1 MAISLPRKTF
11 QTGNTGHGIST
22 CSSGMVS
29 CVPEACFSGR
39 RFAVCLLWERR
50 SRCDD
55 RNICCS
61 CHRSQK
67 SAGRRFLP
75 VVSET
80 GTGTDPFGY
89 GMLDRNLYL
98 GIFELKIIRRKQ
110 TMSFREINHKNN
122 EEYWER
128 LELVMERIEAVSE
141 EEASSVEELYRG
153 YFFEMSELFLVLY
166 KLAEASLSG
175 KLAEISTLEGK
186 KINRRLYLD
195 VQEDYADSYA
205 NPAYAVSKMG
215 WEYGPLLS
223 ALDARLHGIYTS
235 CMEGNIRYLC
245 IYAELFVEIY
255 NCFEDA
261 QNLNVHEIRKC
272 IYSFMHDY
280 TEIFNA
286 DAICRLIDPEY
297 DYFTQIVMEAELD
310 HPAYLYR
317 YGLYIGKDETE
328 SAHFLHSLTKQQM
341 QAMADTFTEGY
352 RIGFETTGKDISKK
366 SVVEIRYP
374 LGFERMV
381 RAAVHNFKKIGLQ
394 PVLRPYSISLNK
406 QFTYDH
412 KEDRGLWLDKALI
425 ERGLEV
431 DRTVWENHKAIA
443 PNYGGPA
450 VIEIFGTK
458 PFSPEQKEERVTY
471 TDKQREIDV
480 YERSEKSQLIN
491 HYIHGEE
498 RSFTIIAYPVPS
510 IGEKY
515 EEIFAETVH
524 INTLDYMLY
533 RNMQQKIIDVLDT
546 ADRVHIKGCNGNR
559 TDLYVKIH
567 PLSDPAKETA
577 FENCVADVNI
587 PVGEVFTSPVLQ
599 KTEGK
604 LHVTQVYLG
613 EFLFKNLEL
622 DFENGR
628 ITAYSCTNFD
638 SEDESRKY
646 IEDNIL
652 FHHKTLPMGEFAIG
666 TNTTAYRMARKYQ
679 IADKLPILIAEKTG
693 PHFAVGDTCYTYDE
707 DNMTYNP
714 DGKAIIARDNEI
726 SIQRKEDIS
735 KAYFNCHTDITIPYD
750 ELGAITVVRA
760 DGTTTDII
768 RNGRFVVPGTEPLN
782 EPLDAMEP

>member
-1 MAISLPRKTF
+1 
-11 QTGNTGHGIST
+11 
-22 CSSGMVS
+22 
-29 CVPEACFSGR
+29 
-39 RFAVCLLWERR
+39 
-50 SRCDD
+50 
-55 RNICCS
+55 
-61 CHRSQK
+61 
-67 SAGRRFLP
+67 
-75 VVSET
+75 
-80 GTGTDPFGY
+80 
-89 GMLDRNLYL
+89 
-98 GIFELKIIRRKQ
+98 
-110 TMSFREINHKNN
+110 MSFREINHKNN

-195 VQEDYADSYA
+195 VQEDYADGYA

-638 SEDESRKY
+638 SEDENRKY

-726 SIQRKEDIS
+726 SIRRKEDIS

>member
-1 MAISLPRKTF
+1 
-11 QTGNTGHGIST
+11 
-22 CSSGMVS
+22 
-29 CVPEACFSGR
+29 
-39 RFAVCLLWERR
+39 
-50 SRCDD
+50 
-55 RNICCS
+55 
-61 CHRSQK
+61 
-67 SAGRRFLP
+67 
-75 VVSET
+75 
-80 GTGTDPFGY
+80 
-89 GMLDRNLYL
+89 
-98 GIFELKIIRRKQ
+98 
-110 TMSFREINHKNN
+110 MSFREINHKNN

-195 VQEDYADSYA
+195 VQEDYEDSYA

-272 IYSFMHDY
+272 MYSFMHDY

-431 DRTVWENHKAIA
+431 DRTVWEKHKAIA

-638 SEDESRKY
+638 SEDENHKY

-726 SIQRKEDIS
+726 SIRRKEDIS

>member
-1 MAISLPRKTF
+1 
-11 QTGNTGHGIST
+11 
-22 CSSGMVS
+22 
-29 CVPEACFSGR
+29 
-39 RFAVCLLWERR
+39 
-50 SRCDD
+50 
-55 RNICCS
+55 
-61 CHRSQK
+61 
-67 SAGRRFLP
+67 
-75 VVSET
+75 
-80 GTGTDPFGY
+80 
-89 GMLDRNLYL
+89 
-98 GIFELKIIRRKQ
+98 
-110 TMSFREINHKNN
+110 MSFREINHKNN

-186 KINRRLYLD
+186 KINRCLYLD

-431 DRTVWENHKAIA
+431 DRTVWEKHKAIA

-515 EEIFAETVH
+515 EEIFAETVN

-638 SEDESRKY
+638 SEDENHKY

-726 SIQRKEDIS
+726 SIRRKEDIS

>member
-1 MAISLPRKTF
+1 M
-11 QTGNTGHGIST
+11 
-22 CSSGMVS
+22 
-29 CVPEACFSGR
+29 
-39 RFAVCLLWERR
+39 
-50 SRCDD
+50 
-55 RNICCS
+55 
-61 CHRSQK
+61 
-67 SAGRRFLP
+67 
-75 VVSET
+75 
-80 GTGTDPFGY
+80 
-89 GMLDRNLYL
+89 
-98 GIFELKIIRRKQ
+98 
-110 TMSFREINHKNN
+110 
-122 EEYWER
+122 
-128 LELVMERIEAVSE
+128 
-141 EEASSVEELYRG
+141 
-153 YFFEMSELFLVLY
+153 
-166 KLAEASLSG
+166 
-175 KLAEISTLEGK
+175 
-186 KINRRLYLD
+186 
-195 VQEDYADSYA
+195 
-205 NPAYAVSKMG
+205 
-215 WEYGPLLS
+215 
-223 ALDARLHGIYTS
+223 
-235 CMEGNIRYLC
+235 
-245 IYAELFVEIY
+245 EIY

-272 IYSFMHDY
+272 MYSFMHDY

-310 HPAYLYR
+310 YPAYLYR

-431 DRTVWENHKAIA
+431 DRTVWEKHKAIA

-515 EEIFAETVH
+515 EEIFAETVR

-638 SEDESRKY
+638 SEDENRKY

-726 SIQRKEDIS
+726 SIRRKEDIS

>member
-1 MAISLPRKTF
+1 
-11 QTGNTGHGIST
+11 
-22 CSSGMVS
+22 
-29 CVPEACFSGR
+29 
-39 RFAVCLLWERR
+39 
-50 SRCDD
+50 
-55 RNICCS
+55 
-61 CHRSQK
+61 
-67 SAGRRFLP
+67 
-75 VVSET
+75 
-80 GTGTDPFGY
+80 
-89 GMLDRNLYL
+89 
-98 GIFELKIIRRKQ
+98 
-110 TMSFREINHKNN
+110 MSFREINHKNN

-186 KINRRLYLD
+186 KIKRRLYLD

-638 SEDESRKY
+638 SEDENRKY

-726 SIQRKEDIS
+726 SIRRKEDIS

>member
-1 MAISLPRKTF
+1 
-11 QTGNTGHGIST
+11 
-22 CSSGMVS
+22 
-29 CVPEACFSGR
+29 
-39 RFAVCLLWERR
+39 
-50 SRCDD
+50 
-55 RNICCS
+55 
-61 CHRSQK
+61 
-67 SAGRRFLP
+67 
-75 VVSET
+75 
-80 GTGTDPFGY
+80 
-89 GMLDRNLYL
+89 
-98 GIFELKIIRRKQ
+98 
-110 TMSFREINHKNN
+110 MSFREINHKNN

-195 VQEDYADSYA
+195 VQEDYSDSYA

-215 WEYGPLLS
+215 WEYGSLLS

-272 IYSFMHDY
+272 MYSFMHDY

-431 DRTVWENHKAIA
+431 DRTVWEKHKAIA

-638 SEDESRKY
+638 SEDENHKY

-726 SIQRKEDIS
+726 SIRRKEDIS

>member
-1 MAISLPRKTF
+1 
-11 QTGNTGHGIST
+11 
-22 CSSGMVS
+22 
-29 CVPEACFSGR
+29 
-39 RFAVCLLWERR
+39 
-50 SRCDD
+50 
-55 RNICCS
+55 
-61 CHRSQK
+61 
-67 SAGRRFLP
+67 
-75 VVSET
+75 
-80 GTGTDPFGY
+80 
-89 GMLDRNLYL
+89 
-98 GIFELKIIRRKQ
+98 
-110 TMSFREINHKNN
+110 MSFREINHKNN

-195 VQEDYADSYA
+195 VQEDYADNYA

-431 DRTVWENHKAIA
+431 DRTVWEKHKAIA

-515 EEIFAETVH
+515 EEIFAETVN

-638 SEDESRKY
+638 SEDENHKY

-726 SIQRKEDIS
+726 SIRRKEDIS

>member
-1 MAISLPRKTF
+1 
-11 QTGNTGHGIST
+11 
-22 CSSGMVS
+22 
-29 CVPEACFSGR
+29 
-39 RFAVCLLWERR
+39 
-50 SRCDD
+50 
-55 RNICCS
+55 
-61 CHRSQK
+61 
-67 SAGRRFLP
+67 
-75 VVSET
+75 
-80 GTGTDPFGY
+80 
-89 GMLDRNLYL
+89 
-98 GIFELKIIRRKQ
+98 
-110 TMSFREINHKNN
+110 MSFREINHKNN

-141 EEASSVEELYRG
+141 EEASGVEELYRG
-153 YFFEMSELFLVLY
+153 YFFEMSELFVVLY

-175 KLAEISTLEGK
+175 KLAEISTLEGE

-195 VQEDYADSYA
+195 VEEDYADSYA
-205 NPAYAVSKMG
+205 NPAYAVSRMG

-235 CMEGNIRYLC
+235 CMEGSIRYLC

-255 NCFEDA
+255 NCFEDV
-261 QNLNVHEIRKC
+261 QNLNVQEIKKC

-286 DAICRLIDPEY
+286 DAICRLIDPAY
-297 DYFTQIVMEAELD
+297 DYFTQIVMEADLD

-328 SAHFLHSLTKQQM
+328 SAHFLQSLTRQQV

-352 RIGFETTGKDISKK
+352 RIGFETTGKDITKK
-366 SVVEIRYP
+366 TVVEIRYP
-374 LGFERMV
+374 IGFERMV
-381 RAAVHNFKKIGLQ
+381 RAAIHNFKKIGLQ

-406 QFTYDH
+406 QYMYDH
-412 KEDRGLWLDKALI
+412 KEDRGLWLDKALV

-431 DRTVWENHKAIA
+431 DRTVWDKHKEMA

-567 PLSDPAKETA
+567 PLSDPAKE
-577 FENCVADVNI
+577 
-587 PVGEVFTSPVLQ
+587 
-599 KTEGK
+599 
-604 LHVTQVYLG
+604 
-613 EFLFKNLEL
+613 
-622 DFENGR
+622 
-628 ITAYSCTNFD
+628 
-638 SEDESRKY
+638 Y

-726 SIQRKEDIS
+726 SIRRKEDIS

>member
-1 MAISLPRKTF
+1 M
-11 QTGNTGHGIST
+11 
-22 CSSGMVS
+22 
-29 CVPEACFSGR
+29 
-39 RFAVCLLWERR
+39 
-50 SRCDD
+50 
-55 RNICCS
+55 
-61 CHRSQK
+61 
-67 SAGRRFLP
+67 
-75 VVSET
+75 
-80 GTGTDPFGY
+80 
-89 GMLDRNLYL
+89 
-98 GIFELKIIRRKQ
+98 
-110 TMSFREINHKNN
+110 
-122 EEYWER
+122 
-128 LELVMERIEAVSE
+128 
-141 EEASSVEELYRG
+141 
-153 YFFEMSELFLVLY
+153 
-166 KLAEASLSG
+166 
-175 KLAEISTLEGK
+175 
-186 KINRRLYLD
+186 D

-272 IYSFMHDY
+272 MYSFMHDY

-567 PLSDPAKETA
+567 PLSDPTKETA

-638 SEDESRKY
+638 SEDENRKY

-726 SIQRKEDIS
+726 SIRRKEDIS

>member
-1 MAISLPRKTF
+1 
-11 QTGNTGHGIST
+11 
-22 CSSGMVS
+22 
-29 CVPEACFSGR
+29 
-39 RFAVCLLWERR
+39 
-50 SRCDD
+50 
-55 RNICCS
+55 
-61 CHRSQK
+61 
-67 SAGRRFLP
+67 
-75 VVSET
+75 
-80 GTGTDPFGY
+80 
-89 GMLDRNLYL
+89 
-98 GIFELKIIRRKQ
+98 
-110 TMSFREINHKNN
+110 
-122 EEYWER
+122 
-128 LELVMERIEAVSE
+128 ME
-141 EEASSVEELYRG
+141 
-153 YFFEMSELFLVLY
+153 
-166 KLAEASLSG
+166 
-175 KLAEISTLEGK
+175 
-186 KINRRLYLD
+186 
-195 VQEDYADSYA
+195 EDYADSYA
-205 NPAYAVSKMG
+205 NPAYAVSRMG

-235 CMEGNIRYLC
+235 CMEGSIRYLC

-255 NCFEDA
+255 NCFEDV
-261 QNLNVHEIRKC
+261 QNLNVQEIKKC

-286 DAICRLIDPEY
+286 DAICRLIDPAY
-297 DYFTQIVMEAELD
+297 DYFTQIVMEADLD

-328 SAHFLHSLTKQQM
+328 SAHFLQSLTRQQV

-352 RIGFETTGKDISKK
+352 RIGFETTGKDITKK
-366 SVVEIRYP
+366 TVVEIRYP
-374 LGFERMV
+374 IGFERMV
-381 RAAVHNFKKIGLQ
+381 RAAIHNFKKIGLQ

-406 QFTYDH
+406 QYMYDH
-412 KEDRGLWLDKALI
+412 KEDRGLWLDKALV

-431 DRTVWENHKAIA
+431 DRTVWDKHKEMA

-638 SEDESRKY
+638 SEDENHKY

-726 SIQRKEDIS
+726 SIRRKEDIS

>member
-1 MAISLPRKTF
+1 
-11 QTGNTGHGIST
+11 
-22 CSSGMVS
+22 
-29 CVPEACFSGR
+29 
-39 RFAVCLLWERR
+39 
-50 SRCDD
+50 
-55 RNICCS
+55 
-61 CHRSQK
+61 
-67 SAGRRFLP
+67 
-75 VVSET
+75 
-80 GTGTDPFGY
+80 
-89 GMLDRNLYL
+89 
-98 GIFELKIIRRKQ
+98 
-110 TMSFREINHKNN
+110 MSFREINHKNN

-195 VQEDYADSYA
+195 VQEDYVDSYA

-297 DYFTQIVMEAELD
+297 DYFTRIVMEADLD
-310 HPAYLYR
+310 NPAYLYR

-431 DRTVWENHKAIA
+431 DRTVWEKHKAIA

-638 SEDESRKY
+638 SEDENRKY

-726 SIQRKEDIS
+726 SIRRKEDIS

>member
-1 MAISLPRKTF
+1 M
-11 QTGNTGHGIST
+11 
-22 CSSGMVS
+22 
-29 CVPEACFSGR
+29 
-39 RFAVCLLWERR
+39 
-50 SRCDD
+50 
-55 RNICCS
+55 
-61 CHRSQK
+61 
-67 SAGRRFLP
+67 
-75 VVSET
+75 
-80 GTGTDPFGY
+80 
-89 GMLDRNLYL
+89 
-98 GIFELKIIRRKQ
+98 
-110 TMSFREINHKNN
+110 
-122 EEYWER
+122 
-128 LELVMERIEAVSE
+128 
-141 EEASSVEELYRG
+141 
-153 YFFEMSELFLVLY
+153 
-166 KLAEASLSG
+166 
-175 KLAEISTLEGK
+175 
-186 KINRRLYLD
+186 
-195 VQEDYADSYA
+195 
-205 NPAYAVSKMG
+205 
-215 WEYGPLLS
+215 
-223 ALDARLHGIYTS
+223 
-235 CMEGNIRYLC
+235 
-245 IYAELFVEIY
+245 EIY

-272 IYSFMHDY
+272 MYSFMHDY

-431 DRTVWENHKAIA
+431 DRTVWEKHKAIA

-638 SEDESRKY
+638 SEDENHKY

-714 DGKAIIARDNEI
+714 DGKEIIARDNEI
-726 SIQRKEDIS
+726 SIRRKEDIS

>member
-1 MAISLPRKTF
+1 
-11 QTGNTGHGIST
+11 
-22 CSSGMVS
+22 
-29 CVPEACFSGR
+29 
-39 RFAVCLLWERR
+39 
-50 SRCDD
+50 
-55 RNICCS
+55 
-61 CHRSQK
+61 
-67 SAGRRFLP
+67 
-75 VVSET
+75 
-80 GTGTDPFGY
+80 
-89 GMLDRNLYL
+89 
-98 GIFELKIIRRKQ
+98 
-110 TMSFREINHKNN
+110 MSFREINHKNN

-175 KLAEISTLEGK
+175 KLAEISTLEGI
-186 KINRRLYLD
+186 KINRGLYLD

-272 IYSFMHDY
+272 MYSFMHDY

-431 DRTVWENHKAIA
+431 DRTVWEKHKAIA

-471 TDKQREIDV
+471 TDKQRKIEV

-491 HYIHGEE
+491 HNIHGEE
-498 RSFTIIAYPVPS
+498 RRLTIIAYPVPS

-515 EEIFAETVH
+515 EEIFAETEH

-577 FENCVADVNI
+577 IENCVADVYI

-638 SEDESRKY
+638 SEDENRKY

-726 SIQRKEDIS
+726 SIRRKEDIS

>member
-1 MAISLPRKTF
+1 M
-11 QTGNTGHGIST
+11 
-22 CSSGMVS
+22 
-29 CVPEACFSGR
+29 
-39 RFAVCLLWERR
+39 
-50 SRCDD
+50 
-55 RNICCS
+55 
-61 CHRSQK
+61 
-67 SAGRRFLP
+67 
-75 VVSET
+75 
-80 GTGTDPFGY
+80 
-89 GMLDRNLYL
+89 
-98 GIFELKIIRRKQ
+98 
-110 TMSFREINHKNN
+110 
-122 EEYWER
+122 
-128 LELVMERIEAVSE
+128 
-141 EEASSVEELYRG
+141 
-153 YFFEMSELFLVLY
+153 
-166 KLAEASLSG
+166 
-175 KLAEISTLEGK
+175 
-186 KINRRLYLD
+186 
-195 VQEDYADSYA
+195 
-205 NPAYAVSKMG
+205 
-215 WEYGPLLS
+215 
-223 ALDARLHGIYTS
+223 
-235 CMEGNIRYLC
+235 
-245 IYAELFVEIY
+245 EIY

-272 IYSFMHDY
+272 MYSFMHDY

-310 HPAYLYR
+310 YPAYLYR

-431 DRTVWENHKAIA
+431 DRTVWEKHKAIA

-638 SEDESRKY
+638 SEDENRKY

-726 SIQRKEDIS
+726 SIRRKEDIS

>member
-1 MAISLPRKTF
+1 
-11 QTGNTGHGIST
+11 
-22 CSSGMVS
+22 
-29 CVPEACFSGR
+29 
-39 RFAVCLLWERR
+39 
-50 SRCDD
+50 
-55 RNICCS
+55 
-61 CHRSQK
+61 
-67 SAGRRFLP
+67 
-75 VVSET
+75 
-80 GTGTDPFGY
+80 
-89 GMLDRNLYL
+89 
-98 GIFELKIIRRKQ
+98 
-110 TMSFREINHKNN
+110 MSFREINHKNN

-195 VQEDYADSYA
+195 VQEDYTDSYA

-215 WEYGPLLS
+215 WKYGPLLS

-567 PLSDPAKETA
+567 PLSDPTKETA

-638 SEDESRKY
+638 SEDENRKY

-726 SIQRKEDIS
+726 SIRRKEDIS

>member
-1 MAISLPRKTF
+1 
-11 QTGNTGHGIST
+11 
-22 CSSGMVS
+22 
-29 CVPEACFSGR
+29 
-39 RFAVCLLWERR
+39 
-50 SRCDD
+50 
-55 RNICCS
+55 
-61 CHRSQK
+61 
-67 SAGRRFLP
+67 
-75 VVSET
+75 
-80 GTGTDPFGY
+80 
-89 GMLDRNLYL
+89 
-98 GIFELKIIRRKQ
+98 
-110 TMSFREINHKNN
+110 
-122 EEYWER
+122 
-128 LELVMERIEAVSE
+128 
-141 EEASSVEELYRG
+141 
-153 YFFEMSELFLVLY
+153 
-166 KLAEASLSG
+166 
-175 KLAEISTLEGK
+175 
-186 KINRRLYLD
+186 
-195 VQEDYADSYA
+195 
-205 NPAYAVSKMG
+205 
-215 WEYGPLLS
+215 
-223 ALDARLHGIYTS
+223 
-235 CMEGNIRYLC
+235 MEGNIRYLC

-272 IYSFMHDY
+272 MYSFMHDY

-431 DRTVWENHKAIA
+431 DRTVWEKHKAIA

-638 SEDESRKY
+638 SEDENHKY

-726 SIQRKEDIS
+726 SIRRKEDIS

>member
-1 MAISLPRKTF
+1 
-11 QTGNTGHGIST
+11 
-22 CSSGMVS
+22 
-29 CVPEACFSGR
+29 
-39 RFAVCLLWERR
+39 
-50 SRCDD
+50 
-55 RNICCS
+55 
-61 CHRSQK
+61 
-67 SAGRRFLP
+67 
-75 VVSET
+75 
-80 GTGTDPFGY
+80 
-89 GMLDRNLYL
+89 
-98 GIFELKIIRRKQ
+98 
-110 TMSFREINHKNN
+110 
-122 EEYWER
+122 
-128 LELVMERIEAVSE
+128 
-141 EEASSVEELYRG
+141 
-153 YFFEMSELFLVLY
+153 
-166 KLAEASLSG
+166 
-175 KLAEISTLEGK
+175 
-186 KINRRLYLD
+186 
-195 VQEDYADSYA
+195 
-205 NPAYAVSKMG
+205 
-215 WEYGPLLS
+215 
-223 ALDARLHGIYTS
+223 
-235 CMEGNIRYLC
+235 MEGNIRYLC

-431 DRTVWENHKAIA
+431 DRTVWEKHKAIA

-638 SEDESRKY
+638 SEDENHKY

-726 SIQRKEDIS
+726 SIWRKEDIS

>member
-1 MAISLPRKTF
+1 M
-11 QTGNTGHGIST
+11 
-22 CSSGMVS
+22 
-29 CVPEACFSGR
+29 
-39 RFAVCLLWERR
+39 
-50 SRCDD
+50 
-55 RNICCS
+55 
-61 CHRSQK
+61 
-67 SAGRRFLP
+67 
-75 VVSET
+75 
-80 GTGTDPFGY
+80 
-89 GMLDRNLYL
+89 
-98 GIFELKIIRRKQ
+98 
-110 TMSFREINHKNN
+110 
-122 EEYWER
+122 
-128 LELVMERIEAVSE
+128 
-141 EEASSVEELYRG
+141 
-153 YFFEMSELFLVLY
+153 
-166 KLAEASLSG
+166 
-175 KLAEISTLEGK
+175 
-186 KINRRLYLD
+186 
-195 VQEDYADSYA
+195 
-205 NPAYAVSKMG
+205 
-215 WEYGPLLS
+215 
-223 ALDARLHGIYTS
+223 
-235 CMEGNIRYLC
+235 
-245 IYAELFVEIY
+245 EIY
-255 NCFEDA
+255 NCFEDV
-261 QNLNVHEIRKC
+261 QNLNVQEIKKC

-286 DAICRLIDPEY
+286 DAICRLIDPAY
-297 DYFTQIVMEAELD
+297 DYFTQIVMEADLD

-328 SAHFLHSLTKQQM
+328 SAHFLQSLTRQQV

-352 RIGFETTGKDISKK
+352 RIGFETTGKDITKK
-366 SVVEIRYP
+366 TVVEIRYP
-374 LGFERMV
+374 IGFERMV
-381 RAAVHNFKKIGLQ
+381 RAAIHNFKKIGLQ

-406 QFTYDH
+406 QYMYDH
-412 KEDRGLWLDKALI
+412 KEDRGLWLDKALV

-431 DRTVWENHKAIA
+431 DRTVWDKHKEMA

-638 SEDESRKY
+638 SEDENHKY

-726 SIQRKEDIS
+726 SIRRKEDIS

>member
-1 MAISLPRKTF
+1 
-11 QTGNTGHGIST
+11 
-22 CSSGMVS
+22 
-29 CVPEACFSGR
+29 
-39 RFAVCLLWERR
+39 
-50 SRCDD
+50 
-55 RNICCS
+55 
-61 CHRSQK
+61 
-67 SAGRRFLP
+67 
-75 VVSET
+75 
-80 GTGTDPFGY
+80 
-89 GMLDRNLYL
+89 
-98 GIFELKIIRRKQ
+98 
-110 TMSFREINHKNN
+110 MSFREINHKNN

-141 EEASSVEELYRG
+141 EEASGVEELYRG
-153 YFFEMSELFLVLY
+153 YFFEMSELFVVLY

-175 KLAEISTLEGK
+175 KLAEISTLEGE

-195 VQEDYADSYA
+195 VEEDYADSYA
-205 NPAYAVSKMG
+205 NPAYAVSRMG

-235 CMEGNIRYLC
+235 CMEGSIRYLC

-255 NCFEDA
+255 NCFEDV
-261 QNLNVHEIRKC
+261 QNLNVQEIKKC

-286 DAICRLIDPEY
+286 DAICRLIDPAY
-297 DYFTQIVMEAELD
+297 DYFTQIVMEADLD

-328 SAHFLHSLTKQQM
+328 SAHFLQSLTRQQV

-352 RIGFETTGKDISKK
+352 RIGFETTGKDITKK
-366 SVVEIRYP
+366 TVVEIRYP
-374 LGFERMV
+374 IGFERMV
-381 RAAVHNFKKIGLQ
+381 RAAIHNFKKIGLQ

-406 QFTYDH
+406 QYMYDH
-412 KEDRGLWLDKALI
+412 KEDRGLWLDKALV

-431 DRTVWENHKAIA
+431 DRTVWDKHKEMA

-587 PVGEVFTSPVLQ
+587 PVGEVFTSPVL
-599 KTEGK
+599 KGTTGK
-604 LHVTQVYLG
+604 LFVSQVYLN
-613 EFLFKNLEL
+613 ELKYLNLEI
-622 DFENGR
+622 DFEDGVIR
-628 ITAYSCTNFD
+628 DYTCTNF
-638 SEDESRKY
+638 EKEEECRKY
-646 IEDNIL
+646 IKENVL
-652 FHHKTLPMGEFAIG
+652 MNHETLPMGEFAIG
-666 TNTTAYRMARKYQ
+666 TNTTAYRMARDFD

-693 PHFAVGDTCYTYDE
+693 PHFAVGDTCYSHEE
-707 DNMTYNP
+707 DMVTYNP
-714 DGKAIIARDNEI
+714 DGKQIVARENDF
-726 SIQRKEDIS
+726 SKLRSEDMS

-750 ELGAITVVRA
+750 ELDKITVIRK
-760 DGTTTDII
+760 DGTTEDII
-768 RNGRFVVPGTEPLN
+768 SDGRFVLAGIEELN
-782 EPLDAMEP
+782 KPLDR

>member
-1 MAISLPRKTF
+1 
-11 QTGNTGHGIST
+11 
-22 CSSGMVS
+22 
-29 CVPEACFSGR
+29 
-39 RFAVCLLWERR
+39 
-50 SRCDD
+50 
-55 RNICCS
+55 
-61 CHRSQK
+61 
-67 SAGRRFLP
+67 
-75 VVSET
+75 
-80 GTGTDPFGY
+80 
-89 GMLDRNLYL
+89 
-98 GIFELKIIRRKQ
+98 
-110 TMSFREINHKNN
+110 MSFREINHKNN

-128 LELVMERIEAVSE
+128 LELVMERIEVVSE

-186 KINRRLYLD
+186 KINRCLYLD

-272 IYSFMHDY
+272 MYSFMHDY

-328 SAHFLHSLTKQQM
+328 SAYFLHSLTKQQM

-431 DRTVWENHKAIA
+431 DRTVWEKHKAIA

-638 SEDESRKY
+638 SEDENHKY

-726 SIQRKEDIS
+726 SIRRKEDIS